1 MINISIDASQDLLRK
16 EKRLRDCDEDNSDAS
31 VDDNDWSSEVEEM
44 ESTTTILQTSLA
56 EEEAANKVD
65 LRRSKEGERD
75 SIERQLG
82 EMGEGSPP
90 TEKQTES
97 MDRESTSDHN
107 SNRYQGI
114 IVLKVSGC
122 LLNY

>member
-1 MINISIDASQDLLRK
+1 MNISIDASQDLLRK

-31 VDDNDWSSEVEEM
+31 DDYNDRSSEVEEM
-44 ESTTTILQTSLA
+44 ESTTVQTSLA
-56 EEEAANKVD
+56 EAEAANMVD
-65 LRRSKEGERD
+65 LGESKEGEKD
-75 SIERQLG
+75 SIERQLW
-82 EMGEGSPP
+82 EMGEGSSPS
-90 TEKQTES
+90 EKQTES
-97 MDRESTSDHN
+97 MGRESTSDHN